1 MFNWIAVCIR
11 DIPTA
16 GDRLQIL
23 NIDRKETM
31 RMLRKNRELRQTS
44 ETFLLS
50 AILALSGGFQDAYT
64 YNARDEVFS
73 NAQTGNVVLMSQHLM
88 MGDFKIALRYLFPLI
103 AFALGVLVA
112 ERISHR
118 YKNASRIH
126 WRQIVVL
133 VEIVILFA
141 VGFIPVRFNLLA
153 TMLVSFACSM
163 QVQTFR
169 KVNGYGYASTMCIGN
184 LRSGTE
190 SLSVYLR
197 DKEPG
202 ALRKAMHYYGIII
215 IFALGAGA
223 GGVCTLH
230 LGFKSIWISSALLM
244 VAHLMMYKEKR

>member
-1 MFNWIAVCIR
+1 
-11 DIPTA
+11 
-16 GDRLQIL
+16 
-23 NIDRKETM
+23 
-31 RMLRKNRELRQTS
+31 MLRKNRELRQTS

-190 SLSVYLR
+190 SLSYTSGT
-197 DKEPG
+197 KS
-202 ALRKAMHYYGIII
+202 
-215 IFALGAGA
+215 LGHSERP
-223 GGVCTLH
+223 CTIMESSSYSH
-230 LGFKSIWISSALLM
+230 LAPELAACARCIWGSSRSGYPVHFLWWHIS
-244 VAHLMMYKEKR
+244 

>member
-1 MFNWIAVCIR
+1 
-11 DIPTA
+11 
-16 GDRLQIL
+16 
-23 NIDRKETM
+23 
-31 RMLRKNRELRQTS
+31 MLRKNRELRQTS

-103 AFALGVLVA
+103 AFALG
-112 ERISHR
+112 
-118 YKNASRIH
+118 
-126 WRQIVVL
+126 VL

>member
-1 MFNWIAVCIR
+1 MK
-11 DIPTA
+11 DM
-16 GDRLQIL
+16 Q
-23 NIDRKETM
+23 
-31 RMLRKNRELRQTS
+31 RKNRELRQTS

-88 MGDFKIALRYLFPLI
+88 MGDLRIALRYLFPII

-141 VGFIPVRFNLLA
+141 VGY
-153 TMLVSFACSM
+153 
-163 QVQTFR
+163 
-169 KVNGYGYASTMCIGN
+169 NGLIN
-184 LRSGTE
+184 
-190 SLSVYLR
+190 
-197 DKEPG
+197 
-202 ALRKAMHYYGIII
+202 
-215 IFALGAGA
+215 
-223 GGVCTLH
+223 
-230 LGFKSIWISSALLM
+230 
-244 VAHLMMYKEKR
+244 